1 MNFALPTL
9 AVFALLLPGFIARS
23 RIKRIERQSLDYS
36 PFGQIVS
43 EALVWALAL
52 HLLWCG
58 LAWLLTAYEPRPEVM
73 LRLLGSD
80 NARQAQSVE
89 AIAAMAGPITAY
101 LGSLLLFAY
110 LMPTA
115 LRRLISRWRLDS
127 HRSRLSAWL
136 RFSGAPWYYLLTGA
150 DFPRGHAPDLI
161 AVSAIVNIAGEAFLY
176 TGLLSDYFL
185 DPEGKLDRLVLREV
199 MRRPLA
205 ADKPEHP
212 GADGSPLLFTDR
224 FYVVDGDYFVLRYSE
239 LITLNIE
246 YIKLAE
252 QAA

>member
-43 EALVWALAL
+43 EALLWALAL

-58 LAWLLTAYEPRPEVM
+58 LAWLMTAYEPRPEVL

-89 AIAAMAGPITAY
+89 AIAAMAGPITVY
-101 LGSLLLFAY
+101 IGSLLLFAY

-115 LRRLISRWRLDS
+115 LRRLISHWRLDS
-127 HRSRLSAWL
+127 QHSRLSPWL

-150 DFPRGHAPDLI
+150 DFPRDEAPDLI
-161 AVSAIVNIAGEAFLY
+161 AVSAIVNVAGEGYLY

-185 DPEGKLDRLVLREV
+185 DTEGKLDRLVLRAV

-205 ADKPEHP
+205 ADKPDPAGE
-212 GADGSPLLFTDR
+212 GGNPLRFTDR

-239 LITLNIE
+239 LITLNVE

>member
-43 EALVWALAL
+43 EALVWTLAL

-58 LAWLLTAYEPRPEVM
+58 LTLLLTDYAPRPEIM

-80 NARQAQSVE
+80 VARQAQAVE
-89 AIAAMAGPITAY
+89 SIAAMAGPICAY

-115 LRRLISRWRLDS
+115 LRRLISHFRLDS
-127 HRSRLSAWL
+127 HPSRFGGWL

-161 AVSAIVNIAGEAFLY
+161 AVSAIVNIAGSAYLY

-185 DPEGKLDRLVLREV
+185 DPEGKLDRLVLCEV
-199 MRRPLA
+199 MRRPIA
-205 ADKPEHP
+205 ADKPGH
-212 GADGSPLLFTDR
+212 ADGSTPLFTDR

-246 YIKLAE
+246 YIQLAE
-252 QAA
+252 QAS